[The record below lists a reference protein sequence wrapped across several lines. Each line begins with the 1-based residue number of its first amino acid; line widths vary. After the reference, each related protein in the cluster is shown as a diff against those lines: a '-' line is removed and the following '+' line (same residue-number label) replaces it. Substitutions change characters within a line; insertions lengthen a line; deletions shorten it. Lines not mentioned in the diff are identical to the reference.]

1 MKKLLF
7 IVPLMAATLSTTG
20 CGQRTRQG
28 LTIAIDS
35 DTIVL
40 PKPQVIEADSTPAV
54 ADSDSLSKELLL

>member
-7 IVPLMAATLSTTG
+7 IVPLMAATLATTG
-20 CGQRTRQG
+20 CGQSTGQG